1 MSNRVRTLRIQNTG
15 SPDFVM
21 NSNVKRNIF
30 FSTIC
35 ILVLISIFAIW
46 YYTDQKKLAY
56 KKIYLEFKET
66 NEYEIDD
73 EINPIS
79 LIKKTNAKDI
89 EYPII
94 KPETVG
100 EHTYVY
106 TAKDEF
112 GNRKE
117 FVLKLKFVDPIKP
130 VLVLTTNYVEITEG
144 DSVDFNSFVKEAYD
158 EVDGHLDV
166 DVDIPNNLSVGEY
179 EIVYKVSDKHKNV
192 VTATLKLKVNPISKK
207 QDNKTE
213 NDESFTKKDSETE
226 KLDKEKQN
234 TPQKDSVK
242 IPSSKVFL
250 ISEYGSIAN
259 AEFSAKKYGQD
270 NCPSN
275 HMWYCRPYSDDEGI
289 IIGYVVTFE

>member
-1 MSNRVRTLRIQNTG
+1 MTDIVRR
-15 SPDFVM
+15 
-21 NSNVKRNIF
+21 NVF
-30 FSTIC
+30 FSAIC
-35 ILVLISIFAIW
+35 LLLLSGIFGIW
-46 YYTDQKKLAY
+46 YYTEQKNKAY
-56 KKIYLEFKET
+56 KDIYLEFKVVED
-66 NEYEIDD
+66 EYDLYAKID
-73 EINPIS
+73 PIS

-89 EYPII
+89 DYPII
-94 KPETVG
+94 KPKTVG

-117 FVLKLKFVDPIKP
+117 FVLSLKFVDPIKP

-158 EVDGHLDV
+158 EIDGHLDV

-192 VTATLKLKVNPISKK
+192 VTATLKLRVNPILRK
-207 QDNKTE
+207 QNNELKT
-213 NDESFTKKDSETE
+213 DESSTKKDFET
-226 KLDKEKQN
+226 KKPDKEKQN
-234 TPQKDSVK
+234 IPRKDSVK
-242 IPSSKVFL
+242 IAPSKVFL

-275 HMWYCRPYSDDEGI
+275 HMWYCKPYSDDEGI

>member
-1 MSNRVRTLRIQNTG
+1 MTDI
-15 SPDFVM
+15 
-21 NSNVKRNIF
+21 VKRNLIF
-30 FSTIC
+30 SAVC
-35 ILVLISIFAIW
+35 ILLLSGVFGIW
-46 YYTDQKKLAY
+46 YYTEQKNKAY
-56 KKIYLEFKET
+56 KDIYLEFKVVED
-66 NEYEIDD
+66 EYDLYAKID
-73 EINPIS
+73 PIS

-89 EYPII
+89 DYPII
-94 KPETVG
+94 KPKTVG